1 MGKSSKYKGLKC
13 AYAAIKLAYM
23 TINWTEYLSA
33 FVIANALVI
42 LCVCTV
48 LSELNLLVTTIRV
61 STKISCLFLRS
72 YSSLQLIHKGFL
84 SITSESM
91 SKKY

>member
-33 FVIANALVI
+33 FVID
-42 LCVCTV
+42 
-48 LSELNLLVTTIRV
+48 
-61 STKISCLFLRS
+61 LFDQRMLW
-72 YSSLQLIHKGFL
+72 
-84 SITSESM
+84 
-91 SKKY
+91 